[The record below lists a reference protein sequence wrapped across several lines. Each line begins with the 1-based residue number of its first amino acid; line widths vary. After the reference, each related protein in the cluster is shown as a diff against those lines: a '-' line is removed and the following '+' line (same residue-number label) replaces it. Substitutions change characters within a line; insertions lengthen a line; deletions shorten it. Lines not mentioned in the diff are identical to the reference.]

1 MAVALEVL
9 PALDQYKCTHSQP
22 MISLSP
28 WSPIEKLEKE
38 LKELMEYEHHRKNN
52 INKLDNLELTETKL
66 SIKEYTWKDTRLKIH
81 M

>member
-1 MAVALEVL
+1 
-9 PALDQYKCTHSQP
+9 
-22 MISLSP
+22 
-28 WSPIEKLEKE
+28 
-38 LKELMEYEHHRKNN
+38 MEYEHHRKNN